1 MEPTQV
7 TAEADGYAF
16 LWNGTEE
23 GWVVIR
29 TDAGEVICNSQTQR
43 ALLIEDDA
51 LAARVIDLMREHGCQ
66 FLDSIP

>member
-1 MEPTQV
+1 M
-7 TAEADGYAF
+7 TAEADEYAL

-29 TDAGEVICNSQTQR
+29 TDAGEAIYNARTQR
-43 ALLIEDDA
+43 ALLIEDNA
-51 LAARVIDLMREHGCQ
+51 VAARVIELMREHGVQ